1 MILSNI
7 KTSRIPNRVNLV
19 FSDHSYLP
27 FFIDDTVKLSL
38 IKNSEIDSEKL
49 NLIITA
55 SLKYLGREYVLRQ
68 IAISPKSEKILSQ
81 KLRQYFFKA
90 TQKFKLFSG
99 FPVSPIINEI
109 IGELKSKNLLNQS
122 DFASYFVKK
131 NKNKSQAQVKYLLQ
145 QQGIN
150 FDVSTLDDQLAIK
163 KILAKKK
170 VTKEII
176 TDFSLKNK
184 LYASLFRSGFQISDI
199 KAAIDDYLQLK

>member
-1 MILSNI
+1 VILSNI

-27 FFIDDTVKLSL
+27 FFIDDIVKLSL
-38 IKNSEIDSEKL
+38 VKNSEIDSEKL
-49 NLIITA
+49 NLIIAT
-55 SLKYLGREYVLRQ
+55 SLKYLGREYTLRQ

-81 KLRQYFFKA
+81 KLKQYFFRSI
-90 TQKFKLFSG
+90 QKFKLFSD

-109 IGELKSKNLLNQS
+109 ISELKSKNLLNQS

-131 NKNKSQAQVKYLLQ
+131 NKNKSQAQVKYLLH

-150 FDVSTLDDQLAIK
+150 FDVSTLDDQSAIK
-163 KILAKKK
+163 KILAKKN
-170 VTKEII
+170 VTREII
-176 TDFSLKNK
+176 ADFRLKNK

>member
-1 MILSNI
+1 VILSNI

-38 IKNSEIDSEKL
+38 IKNSEIDPEKL
-49 NLIITA
+49 NSIITA
-55 SLKYLGREYVLRQ
+55 SLKYLGREYALRQ

-81 KLRQYFFKA
+81 KLRQYFFKT

-109 IGELKSKNLLNQS
+109 ISELKSKNLLNQS

-150 FDVSTLDDQLAIK
+150 FDVSTFDDQSAIK

-170 VTKEII
+170 ITEEII
-176 TDFSLKNK
+176 ADFKLKSK